1 MGQEMEAPG
10 KYWAMQ
16 FFPQESNQ
24 LPSPPSGSQSISA
37 SRGTCS
43 AVPILLSFCSF
54 LHKEHFLPFS
64 FCRLILSPM
73 WESRWRWERCG
84 VGIPHFCSKIHGR
97 KLHST
102 QVFFQLWQHDVF
114 DWCQIMV
121 EVRFEMKLSGFFFT
135 SNHYWMSSKWFCGI
149 SRMWPKLNVELWLV
163 WLFPFV
169 FLSFL
174 TQILSA
180 MEFWLYLRLVRQIR
194 LLCKAGISH
203 VY

>member
-24 LPSPPSGSQSISA
+24 LPSPPSGSQSIFA

-54 LHKEHFLPFS
+54 LHKERFLPFS
-64 FCRLILSPM
+64 FCSLILSPM

-97 KLHST
+97 NYILLKF
-102 QVFFQLWQHDVF
+102 FFQLWQHDVF

-121 EVRFEMKLSGFFFT
+121 EVRFEMKLSGFFYFK
-135 SNHYWMSSKWFCGI
+135 SL
-149 SRMWPKLNVELWLV
+149 LNVFQMILWNFPDVAETECRTMACLAVSFCFPVIPHPDFVCDGILV
-163 WLFPFV
+163 V
-169 FLSFL
+169 FETGASN
-174 TQILSA
+174 TSS
-180 MEFWLYLRLVRQIR
+180 V
-194 LLCKAGISH
+194 
-203 VY
+203 